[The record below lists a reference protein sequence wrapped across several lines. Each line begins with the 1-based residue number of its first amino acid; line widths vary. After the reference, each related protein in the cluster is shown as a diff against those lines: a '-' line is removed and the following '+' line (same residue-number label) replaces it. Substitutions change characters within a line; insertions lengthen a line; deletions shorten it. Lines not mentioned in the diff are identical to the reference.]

1 MIPVWLICCFFC
13 LGLQVVKILEKH
25 DPLRGSST
33 LTSLNV
39 LNLSTNSGG
48 GPRFCPIPGD
58 EANAVQNYVEHMLFL
73 LMEEESGQAGAMG
86 PILEFVVMEN
96 VMERLFVWSL
106 RREFTDD
113 MKLEQLKMYEMLV
126 GQARQPLLHHKP
138 VLRPLM
144 MLLSSCS
151 GTATPQ
157 VEAELVLLLN
167 QLCCVLAKDPSI
179 LELFFHTSEDQ
190 GATNFLIFSLLIPFI
205 HREGTVGQQARDA
218 LLLIMSLSA
227 ENERVAKH
235 VAENTYFCPV
245 SPQGFYGLIHT
256 GAPLSI
262 KSYEDLFIPTL

>member
-1 MIPVWLICCFFC
+1 M
-13 LGLQVVKILEKH
+13 KILEKH
-25 DPLRGSST
+25 DPLRSSSALSSLSVINLTAGSSG
-33 LTSLNV
+33 S
-39 LNLSTNSGG
+39 S
-48 GPRFCPIPGD
+48 RFGPIPGD

-138 VLRPLM
+138 ILRPLM

-151 GTATPQ
+151 STTAPA

-167 QLCCVLAKDPSI
+167 QLCYVLAKDPSI

-235 VAENTYFCPV
+235 IAENTFFCPV
-245 SPQGFYGLIHT
+245 SPKWK
-256 GAPLSI
+256 LSGSLSV
-262 KSYEDLFIPTL
+262 KFKRNRFVLNTK